1 MELLKSGRVKIKKAL
16 INSIFFIFFLF
27 FVPVKEL
34 THLILDNLVIQ
45 GS

>member
-16 INSIFFIFFLF
+16 INSIFVFLF
-27 FVPVKEL
+27 FVFVPVKEL